1 MNGPSP
7 HFVLMSGS
15 TRTSGGLTNRST
27 AGRWRFVL
35 KSVENGHELVVEER
49 EPDVRG
55 ERLELLAVVR
65 GLEALG
71 QPSRVTLL
79 TGSRYVSR
87 GLTDGLENW
96 RENGWQWER
105 FGQWVPVRDGD
116 LWRRVDRALKFHAVE
131 CRRWRMDRAHSG
143 SVKAA
148 PRTAANRGRGPSE
161 RRATVRCETCHD
173 RRKHSRRPPL
183 RAQGVR
189 GHAGP
194 LETLHGLCR
203 RGVSGIVA
211 SVMGWSRT
219 RGCR

>member
-15 TRTSGGLTNRST
+15 TQTSREVANRST

-35 KSVENGHELVVEER
+35 KSVDTGQEFVVEDR
-49 EPDVRG
+49 EPGVRG

-87 GLTDGLENW
+87 GLTEGLENW
-96 RENGWQWER
+96 RENRWRWER
-105 FGQWVPVRDGD
+105 FGKWVPVRDRD
-116 LWRRVDRALKFHAVE
+116 LWRRVDRALKFHTVE
-131 CRRWRMDRAHSG
+131 CRRWRMDRAHAG
-143 SVKAA
+143 LGRATPRAAA
-148 PRTAANRGRGPSE
+148 PRGGGPRESRAA
-161 RRATVRCETCHD
+161 VRCEASPD
-173 RRKHSRRPPL
+173 RPRHVRRRPL
-183 RAQGVR
+183 RGRAVR
-189 GHAGP
+189 GHDGP
-194 LETLHGLCR
+194 LEALHDLCR

-211 SVMGWSRT
+211 GLIGWGRT
-219 RGCR
+219 GDCR